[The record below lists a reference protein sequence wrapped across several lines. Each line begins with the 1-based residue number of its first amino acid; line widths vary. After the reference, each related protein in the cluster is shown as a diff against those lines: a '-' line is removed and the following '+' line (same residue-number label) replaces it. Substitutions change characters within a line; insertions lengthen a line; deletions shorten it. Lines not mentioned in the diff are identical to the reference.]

1 MKTHWLVYYYYYYY
15 YWLTNCAHLTV
26 SLKSWLLYRFSP
38 AWGDSGI
45 SPEWTPK
52 ISLNTKIAISWKAY
66 VFCIKKCLLE
76 DLKRGPLKQSLIWTL
91 INSECEWCIRGTAR
105 RLHALPKDWVEM
117 WGGIELD
124 DPLASWVLPVLSAM
138 NQILCFSH
146 HPVLLPFCA
155 LVRSPGLLLSSIFAS
170 KVE

>member
-1 MKTHWLVYYYYYYY
+1 MKTQWLVYYYYYYY

-66 VFCIKKCLLE
+66 VFCIKKCLLNGCK
-76 DLKRGPLKQSLIWTL
+76 LNVTFFLSYICLL
-91 INSECEWCIRGTAR
+91 N
-105 RLHALPKDWVEM
+105 ALLVF
-117 WGGIELD
+117 I
-124 DPLASWVLPVLSAM
+124 
-138 NQILCFSH
+138 
-146 HPVLLPFCA
+146 CA
-155 LVRSPGLLLSSIFAS
+155 LEWPLFHAVFFPMQTVYSILFINCLEE
-170 KVE
+170 VEDF